1 MNQNLSRLFASVV
14 VISEFHPQAR
24 AIRFW
29 RASQQDAPEA
39 AVIFHQR
46 PTRQREQ
53 LEADIAV
60 VATMLGPAAMPD
72 YYAFC
77 QDIESIFNGAGP
89 SGPISRLRDLDWH
102 RFRQVSAY
110 AQHWRSRN
118 PEEVVKLLA
127 FMMAMPLFSRIAAQL
142 IVENSNETIVAIE
155 QQMQENRGVY
165 LLGVRRFHE
174 LFRSEI
180 DTACSESKLLVAT
193 YRGSKKDN
201 NAAQIVNRMLGSI
214 DFS

>member
-1 MNQNLSRLFASVV
+1 MNHNLSRLFASVV
-14 VISEFHPQAR
+14 VLSEFHPRAR
-24 AIRFW
+24 AIRFC
-29 RASQQDAPEA
+29 RASQQAGPEA
-39 AVIFHQR
+39 AVLFHQH
-46 PTRQREQ
+46 PTPQREQ

-89 SGPISRLRDLDWH
+89 SGSISRLGNFDWH
-102 RFRQVSAY
+102 RFRRLSAY

-118 PEEVVKLLA
+118 PEQVVKLLA
-127 FMMAMPLFSRIAAQL
+127 FMMAMPLISRIAAQR
-142 IVENSNETIVAIE
+142 IVENSNETVVAIE

-180 DTACSESKLLVAT
+180 DAACSESRLLVAT
-193 YRGSKKDN
+193 YRGSKEQN
-201 NAAQIVNRMLGSI
+201 NAEQIVNRMVESMH
-214 DFS
+214 FS